1 MKDTLTK
8 NKALEGKKI
17 SEYSNQDFW
26 DLAIDKYRASKMVR
40 KLINKKGHYDFNGF
54 SEITGYSRHYI
65 YQVMAMNI
73 KPSDDFIQRLKQIGG
88 EQ

>member
-54 SEITGYSRHYI
+54 SKMIGFSRHYI
-65 YQVMAMNI
+65 YQVMVMNI
-73 KPSDDFIQRLKQIGG
+73 KPSKEFLDILQKIGG